1 MPAALASQQHIIWGF
16 SVVRQE
22 TERWGEAI
30 ATARIRLE

>member
-1 MPAALASQQHIIWGF
+1 MPRSSGEPSIQYLGF